1 MTVRPLISDLV
12 HETATTTGTGD
23 FTIASVSGKQS
34 FNSAFGTGGSSLFY
48 YFISNRS
55 AAEWEVGT
63 GHLSSSTVLVRDA
76 VINSSNADAAVNF
89 SAGTKDVTND
99 IPAQYTQQWLDSGS
113 VSAAATLDVALDTW
127 SANFNVFKLY
137 LWNIDTSADCNIRL
151 TFSDD
156 GGVAFEADAA
166 DYGWVVNGCAV
177 TGTAEDAF
185 KVFGDDSDAFI
196 NCSYDLFDAATT
208 NAGSM
213 EITIYDPAATVGT
226 HVQWI
231 IGYWDDEAT
240 KSWNWDAGS
249 GMALTASAYTDVR
262 VQLST
267 GTFSCEYTLV
277 GLR

>member
-12 HETATTTGTGD
+12 HETATTTGTSD

-89 SAGTKDVTND
+89 TAGTKDVTND
-99 IPAQYTQQWLDSGS
+99 IPAQYTQLWLDSGS
-113 VSAAATLDVALDTW
+113 VSGAATLDLALDTW

-137 LWNIDTSADCNIRL
+137 LWNIDTSGDAGIQLR
-151 TFSDD
+151 FSDD

-166 DYGWVVNGCAV
+166 DYAWITNGGAV
-177 TGTAEDAF
+177 TGTTEDAF
-185 KVFGDDSDAFI
+185 AVFGDDSDSFI
-196 NCSYDLFDAATT
+196 NCTYDLLDAATT
-208 NAGSM
+208 NAGAM

-226 HVQWI
+226 HVTWSM
-231 IGYWDDEAT
+231 GYWDNEAT
-240 KSWNWDAGS
+240 KSWGVNNGAGL
-249 GMALTASAYTDVR
+249 ALTASAYTDVR
-262 VQLST
+262 VLVST
-267 GTFSCEYTLV
+267 GTFSCEYTLI